1 MKVHVIGGGPAGLYF
16 AILMKKAW
24 PATRISVF
32 ERNRPDDT
40 FGFGVV
46 FSDET
51 LDNFEAHDRESYRAI
66 IGHFAYWDDI
76 EINFRGTTHRIGGN
90 GFCGCSRA
98 TLLKILGRRARSL
111 GIDIQY
117 QREISP
123 LDPALRDADLVVVA
137 DGINSRFRET
147 FAERFK
153 PSIDLRPNFFSW
165 MGSTRPFDAFTF
177 FFRETEH
184 GIFIAH
190 CYQYEPQRS
199 TWITETDPQTFA
211 RAGLDKLDEAASARF
226 LENLFKDELKGHRL
240 ITNRSIW
247 RNFPTIRCER
257 WVADNLVLIGD
268 AKATA
273 HFSIGSGTKL
283 AMEDGIALY
292 DAFCDT
298 GGRDVSAAL
307 AHFENQRRDEV
318 EKTQHSADVSLVW
331 FEHVDRFWN
340 MDPTRFAFGLMT
352 RSKAITYDNLALRA
366 PEFVREADRVVARD
380 TKSLGL
386 NPLLH
391 PPPFA
396 GEGREGA
403 QPLAPMFQPFRLRG
417 LTLENRAVVSPMCQ
431 YSTQD
436 GLPNDWHLVHYGSR
450 AIGGAGLMF
459 TEMTDV
465 SRDARISP
473 GCAGMYND
481 AHEAAWKRIVD
492 FVHAQSRTK
501 FCLQLGHAGRK
512 GGTKL
517 MWEGIDE
524 PLPEGG
530 WPIIS
535 ASPLPYFPHS
545 AVPREMTR
553 ADMDQVVADFVAA
566 TRRAERARFDMVEL
580 HAAHGYLLASFI
592 SPLTNR
598 RSDEYGGPLA
608 NRLRFPLEVF
618 RAMRAAWPDE
628 KPMSVRIS
636 ATDWTDG
643 GLTGDDAVEVARAF
657 ADAGCDLIDVSTGQ
671 TVADAQPVFG
681 RMYQTPFSDQIRNE
695 AGLATMCVGAITN
708 ADQVNTIIAAGRA
721 DLVAL
726 ARPHL
731 VDPYF
736 TMKAAAWYD
745 APLIHCPPQYLA
757 GKEQIFRNSARERE
771 EVRALRLKAKPKT
784 HRDIWK
790 EAAE

>member
-1 MKVHVIGGGPAGLYF
+1 
-16 AILMKKAW
+16 
-24 PATRISVF
+24 
-32 ERNRPDDT
+32 
-40 FGFGVV
+40 
-46 FSDET
+46 
-51 LDNFEAHDRESYRAI
+51 
-66 IGHFAYWDDI
+66 
-76 EINFRGTTHRIGGN
+76 
-90 GFCGCSRA
+90 
-98 TLLKILGRRARSL
+98 
-111 GIDIQY
+111 
-117 QREISP
+117 
-123 LDPALRDADLVVVA
+123 
-137 DGINSRFRET
+137 
-147 FAERFK
+147 
-153 PSIDLRPNFFSW
+153 
-165 MGSTRPFDAFTF
+165 
-177 FFRETEH
+177 
-184 GIFIAH
+184 
-190 CYQYEPQRS
+190 
-199 TWITETDPQTFA
+199 
-211 RAGLDKLDEAASARF
+211 
-226 LENLFKDELKGHRL
+226 
-240 ITNRSIW
+240 
-247 RNFPTIRCER
+247 
-257 WVADNLVLIGD
+257 
-268 AKATA
+268 
-273 HFSIGSGTKL
+273 
-283 AMEDGIALY
+283 
-292 DAFCDT
+292 
-298 GGRDVSAAL
+298 
-307 AHFENQRRDEV
+307 
-318 EKTQHSADVSLVW
+318 
-331 FEHVDRFWN
+331 
-340 MDPTRFAFGLMT
+340 
-352 RSKAITYDNLALRA
+352 
-366 PEFVREADRVVARD
+366 VVARD

-566 TRRAERARFDMVEL
+566 TRRAERAGFDMVEL